1 MKTALMVFGAL
12 LLFGACTHGGVL
24 VDERG
29 VLRNGVIDMRSF
41 GSDGSGKAFEQRR
54 IVARDGQVRCT
65 MSGRDGEFEGV
76 VERSAWEDLWA
87 KLLAH
92 QPFNAAHLDVNEAD
106 AAGGPYHLVRLDLD
120 KDHMEFSAQNRA
132 DFGPFT
138 TQAVRT
144 RVELTNAIVLLV
156 ERAATTPV
164 KAK

>member
-1 MKTALMVFGAL
+1 MRTAIMFLGVL
-12 LLFGACTHGGVL
+12 LLVSACTHGGVL
-24 VDERG
+24 SDERG
-29 VLRNGVIDMRSF
+29 VLRNGMIDMRSF
-41 GSDGSGKAFEQRR
+41 GSDGSGKVLEQRR

-65 MSGRDGEFEGV
+65 LSGRDGEFEGV
-76 VERSAWEDLWA
+76 VERGVWEDLWA

-106 AAGGPYHLVRLDLD
+106 PAGGPYHLVRLDLD

-144 RVELTNAIVLLV
+144 RVELTNAIVLAV
-156 ERAATTPV
+156 ERAATKPV